1 MGLMQIAFIFFAAVA
16 SGGVLMLGLILA
28 RVNIPAFLGPAHG
41 LGGFAALGL
50 LLAANLQSAETPARA
65 WWALAVFFGGFLGGL
80 LFFKILYPKSAPAIL
95 AAAHGSIAVLGLY
108 LLYGVAF

>member
-1 MGLMQIAFIFFAAVA
+1 MGLLQIVFIIFAAVA

-28 RVNIPAFLGPAHG
+28 RVIIPSFLGPAHG
-41 LGGFAALGL
+41 LAAFAALGL
-50 LLAANLQSAETPARA
+50 LLTANMQSAETPARA

-95 AAAHGSIAVLGLY
+95 ALAHGSVAALGLY
-108 LLYGVAF
+108 LLYGAAF